1 MSSLSGSNIGSTPT
15 TLLFWSDGFSE
26 TENEKAPANAEAL
39 IGTASKIEFWGCIKI
54 NNPAS

>member
-39 IGTASKIEFWGCIKI
+39 IVANFSTKF
-54 NNPAS
+54 